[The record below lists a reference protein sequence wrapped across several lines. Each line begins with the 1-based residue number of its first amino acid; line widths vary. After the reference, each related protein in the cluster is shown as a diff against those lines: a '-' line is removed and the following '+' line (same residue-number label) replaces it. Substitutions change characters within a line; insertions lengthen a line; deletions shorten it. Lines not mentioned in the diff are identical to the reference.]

1 MDYEEYVQCLA
12 DLLSGDGE
20 KIAKAN
26 ALLYQAA
33 IGSPMPPQASPA
45 LALVDAEAVL
55 AKT

>member
-20 KIAKAN
+20 RIARAN
-26 ALLYQAA
+26 ALLYPVAVGAA
-33 IGSPMPPQASPA
+33 MPPQSSPA